1 MNTEDHVLRLQN
13 TIKQQE
19 IDVLRLEQDVT
30 ELEREIAAFEVE
42 YNRIVK
48 PIETRTQAIRDAIND
63 LETLKLQ
70 KRRGIDASL
79 DALWQSGTV
88 YIPPTPSSTEGPLET
103 SHPKPKNRNIKE
115 LYRKLARMYHPDM
128 ADNEDDRARRNHLM
142 AMINEAYAEQDIEAL
157 QALDESTEDM
167 PQTDNIQ
174 MPLNVLKMRKLQQRS
189 ADLAVRIMDLRA
201 DHTELMHSPMMNLK
215 IQWKLAR
222 MKGRDLL
229 QEMVTDFQREHG
241 ALLKKLDTLR
251 NVVD

>member
-19 IDVLRLEQDVT
+19 MDVLRLEQDVT

-70 KRRGIDASL
+70 KERGADASF
-79 DALWQSGTV
+79 DALWQV
-88 YIPPTPSSTEGPLET
+88 YTPPPSSPIEEPLET
-103 SHPKPKNRNIKE
+103 SHSKPKNRNIKE

-167 PQTDNIQ
+167 PQADNIQ
-174 MPLNVLKMRKLQQRS
+174 MPLNVLKMRKLQQKS
-189 ADLAVRIMDLRA
+189 ADLAVRIMDLKA

-229 QEMVTDFQREHG
+229 QEMVTDFQREYES
-241 ALLKKLDTLR
+241 LLKKLDTLR